1 MNDSRIFYQNVKK
14 ACIDRGVKEEKM
26 LNLAIRIYYIAVP
39 ACMVLQTLVL
49 GYMALVLNKMRRG
62 RRREC

>member
-1 MNDSRIFYQNVKK
+1 
-14 ACIDRGVKEEKM
+14 M

-49 GYMALVLNKMRRG
+49 GYMALVLNKMRR
-62 RRREC
+62 RRK

>member
-1 MNDSRIFYQNVKK
+1 
-14 ACIDRGVKEEKM
+14 M

-49 GYMALVLNKMRRG
+49 GYMAVVLNKMRR
-62 RRREC
+62 RKRHE